1 MAEHRKS
8 ASHDNDTGDAIDDV
22 LVGAPD
28 HDQGGANAG
37 AAYLMYVS
45 EL

>member
-1 MAEHRKS
+1 MHLVLFVKFL
-8 ASHDNDTGDAIDDV
+8 GDVNGDGIDDV

-28 HDQGGANAG
+28 HDQTGDNAG